1 MAFPTTSHSSTTLAN
16 LIQEIWGERINDF
29 FKSKLV
35 IAEFFTDRSSELT
48 EGGDTLYTPN
58 LTEMTANA

>member
-16 LIQEIWGERINDF
+16 LIPEIWGERINDF